1 MEKKETKVQSVTE
14 ATKTE
19 KVRRKITKAMAKI
32 VFGGMAAMSMIPT
45 AFAAETSPGQFA
57 TDMLSYA
64 WWIMYGICGI
74 FGALGVIKMIQGQAE
89 EDTRARNNGIA
100 TLVIAAAGIM
110 IVALIQAQVK

>member
-19 KVRRKITKAMAKI
+19 KVRRKITKAIAKI

-57 TDMLSYA
+57 TDMLWYCMVDNVWNMRHFWSSGCYKNDSGTGRRR
-64 WWIMYGICGI
+64 Y
-74 FGALGVIKMIQGQAE
+74 KS
-89 EDTRARNNGIA
+89 T
-100 TLVIAAAGIM
+100 
-110 IVALIQAQVK
+110 